1 MRASSPSLPTW
12 LWTAGPWS
20 GWNKSSIDRGCVP
33 CIVTLHPIPPSYGQ
47 TPPRTQPS
55 IRRKGVGAKILRECE
70 RVVSGWGFKEL
81 WLVVDE
87 KNKPARALYERCGYE
102 LMGREPRGVKV
113 VPTEWQLREVPV
125 TNLCMRKDLSKA
137 GAGLGGGALIGG
149 LFGGLFGAGR

>member
-1 MRASSPSLPTW
+1 M
-12 LWTAGPWS
+12 
-20 GWNKSSIDRGCVP
+20 V
-33 CIVTLHPIPPSYGQ
+33 Q
-47 TPPRTQPS
+47 
-55 IRRKGVGAKILRECE
+55 
-70 RVVSGWGFKEL
+70 GWGFKEL

-137 GAGLGGGALIGG
+137 SAGGSGGLEA
-149 LFGGLFGAGR
+149 LFGGLFGGGR